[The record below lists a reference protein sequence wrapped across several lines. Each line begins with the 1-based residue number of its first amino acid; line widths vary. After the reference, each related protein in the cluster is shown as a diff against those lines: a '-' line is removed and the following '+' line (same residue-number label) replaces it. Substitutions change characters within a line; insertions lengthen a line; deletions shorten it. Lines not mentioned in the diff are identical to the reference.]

1 MSDENVQDQ
10 ESTVSETQPT
20 EIPEDQQG
28 GQGQTQEGVVD
39 STLLNEESEKEDIPP
54 SDPGEQVPESYEAFK
69 DINGKEYAPETV
81 ERFAQA
87 AKKAGLSQGKA
98 QELFESIVPTAQEHI
113 MKDLRAKAEQWALDC
128 EKDPEIGGANFGANK
143 AIAIFGY
150 REFATPELR
159 TILNASG
166 LGNHPEVV
174 RHFYRLGKTLQQDKG
189 VHGDASSAPEK
200 RRRYPKSNMVT
211 DD

>member
-1 MSDENVQDQ
+1 MADEN
-10 ESTVSETQPT
+10 ENTENETQST
-20 EIPEDQQG
+20 EVPEGQQEGHDQPEDN
-28 GQGQTQEGVVD
+28 GVVD
-39 STLLNEESEKEDIPP
+39 STLLNEEPQEETPP
-54 SDPGEQVPESYEAFK
+54 ADNPEEQVPESYTAFK
-69 DINGKEYAPETV
+69 DEGDREYAPETV

-87 AKKAGLSQGKA
+87 AKEIGLNQEKA
-98 QELFESIVPTAQEHI
+98 QKLFESIVPTAQEHI

-143 AIAIFGY
+143 AIAISGY

-211 DD
+211 DE